1 MVPNAHPD
9 PKPTGVGSA
18 NVAPESLSRK
28 QWRDLAISVYLPT
41 MLSFIGFGA
50 VIPLI
55 ALTAHDLGASTAE
68 AALVVSLLGIGSL
81 LGALPAGAITQRF
94 GERRALV
101 GSLVVDAACMVAA
114 AFATHVL
121 VLAAAV
127 LALGL
132 SGAVLMIARQSFLT
146 EFIPFQFRAR
156 ALSTLGGVFRVGSL
170 LGPLAGAA
178 VVTLFDLRA
187 AYWLAVG
194 TSLAAA
200 AISAL
205 LPDLPPSAHPDPNE
219 PVGMA
224 SVLRAHARMLLTV
237 GLGAAAL
244 MLVRATRDALLPLW
258 AAEIGLGPAETSL
271 IFAASSAIDL
281 ALFYLGGSMM
291 DRLGRR
297 AVAVP
302 AMVVMS
308 ACFGLLPLTAT
319 GLGLTAVAVGLGL
332 GNGISSGVV
341 LTLGSDSSPSIG
353 RTHFLAGW
361 RLVTGIGQAAGP
373 LMVSGLAAVASLP
386 VAAWAVAAVG
396 MLGGAWLWYWAGPPR
411 TTPTPPGGN

>member
-1 MVPNAHPD
+1 MAH
-9 PKPTGVGSA
+9 
-18 NVAPESLSRK
+18 ESLSRR
-28 QWRDLAISVYLPT
+28 QWRDLAIAIYLPT
-41 MLSFIGFGA
+41 TLSFIGFGA

-68 AALVVSLLGIGSL
+68 AALVVALLGIGGL
-81 LGALPAGAITQRF
+81 LGALPAGAITHRI

-101 GSLVVDAACMVAA
+101 GSLVVDAACMAVAG
-114 AFATHVL
+114 FATHVV
-121 VLAAAV
+121 VLALAV

-146 EFIPFQFRAR
+146 EFIPYRYRAR

-187 AYWLAVG
+187 AYWLAII

-205 LPDLPPSAHPDPNE
+205 LPDLPPSADPDPDQ
-219 PVGMA
+219 PVRMA
-224 SVLRAHARMLLTV
+224 SVLRTHAKTLLTIGV
-237 GLGAAAL
+237 GAGAL

-258 AAEIGLGPAETSL
+258 AVQIGLGPAETSL

-281 ALFYLGGSMM
+281 TLFYVGGSMM

-302 AMVVMS
+302 SMVIMS
-308 ACFGLLPLTAT
+308 AAFGLLPLTAT
-319 GLGLTAVAVGLGL
+319 GFGLTAIAVGLGL

-341 LTLGSDSSPSIG
+341 LTLGSDASPSVG
-353 RTHFLAGW
+353 RHQFLAGW
-361 RLVTGIGQAAGP
+361 RLVTGMGQATGP
-373 LMVSGLAAVASLP
+373 LLVSGLAAVASLS
-386 VAAWAVAAVG
+386 VAAWVVAAIG
-396 MLGGAWLWYWAGPPR
+396 ALGGAWLWFWAPPDR
-411 TTPTPPGGN
+411 HAGNVGD